1 MFEQQLLLLEFLSA
15 RQNIRDEK
23 FKDSLQN
30 WKLLQLVKPEPN
42 SHQLKTL
49 TPMNDQDRISP
60 YNNNTTSSR
69 PVINENEEKY
79 QLGDYKW
86 IQYQILQT
94 NITRTAWLTVWR
106 ITCKILGVNPLTP
119 KISLAILLTTAK
131 QFSLHWFGE
140 FVIYSI
146 NNPSL
151 VCMILYRYCKE
162 KFCLL
167 QPLCLPQYYI
177 VQHFNCLVI

>member
-49 TPMNDQDRISP
+49 TPTYDQDRISP
-60 YNNNTTSSR
+60 YNNNTTSSK

-79 QLGDYKW
+79 Q
-86 IQYQILQT
+86 
-94 NITRTAWLTVWR
+94 
-106 ITCKILGVNPLTP
+106 
-119 KISLAILLTTAK
+119 
-131 QFSLHWFGE
+131 
-140 FVIYSI
+140 
-146 NNPSL
+146 
-151 VCMILYRYCKE
+151 
-162 KFCLL
+162 
-167 QPLCLPQYYI
+167 
-177 VQHFNCLVI
+177 